1 MTCQQRAEYLAQT
14 YSDAIL
20 RLSYTYL
27 KNTSDAQDI
36 CQSVFVKLLT
46 QPQEFESA
54 EHERAYILRMAANAC
69 KDLLK
74 SPWHKRTCGLEA
86 CGDLPAPQAEEG
98 SVLSAVNELPA
109 HYRSVI
115 YLYYYEGYSVKEI
128 AEILRIKETTV
139 QTRLMRARNAL
150 REIVKEDWLNE

>member
-54 EHERAYILRMAANAC
+54 EHERAYILPDGGQR
-69 KDLLK
+69 LQGSFEK
-74 SPWHKRTCGLEA
+74 SVAPKRTCGLEA
-86 CGDLPAPQAEEG
+86 CGDLPAPQAG
-98 SVLSAVNELPA
+98 RRKCAF
-109 HYRSVI
+109 
-115 YLYYYEGYSVKEI
+115 GG
-128 AEILRIKETTV
+128 
-139 QTRLMRARNAL
+139 Q
-150 REIVKEDWLNE
+150 

>member
-54 EHERAYILRMAANAC
+54 EHERAYILPDGGQRLQGSFEKSVAQADLRPGGVRGSAGAAGGRRKCAF
-69 KDLLK
+69 
-74 SPWHKRTCGLEA
+74 G
-86 CGDLPAPQAEEG
+86 GQ
-98 SVLSAVNELPA
+98 
-109 HYRSVI
+109 
-115 YLYYYEGYSVKEI
+115 
-128 AEILRIKETTV
+128 
-139 QTRLMRARNAL
+139 
-150 REIVKEDWLNE
+150 

>member
-98 SVLSAVNELPA
+98 SVLLAVNELPA

-128 AEILRIKETTV
+128 AKILRIKETTV